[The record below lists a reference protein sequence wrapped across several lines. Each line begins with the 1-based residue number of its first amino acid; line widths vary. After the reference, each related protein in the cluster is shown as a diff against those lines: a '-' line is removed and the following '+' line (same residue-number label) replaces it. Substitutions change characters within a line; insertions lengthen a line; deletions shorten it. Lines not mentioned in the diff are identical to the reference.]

1 MAGRPPPG
9 EPVPQDGRLPAGRGE
24 PDAPLSIYLHV
35 PYCRTRCG
43 YCDFNTYT
51 LGELTDADGTVPAG
65 AATSAYVDAALAEL
79 DLAQAVVGRRR
90 VPTVF
95 VGGGTPTLL
104 PSSEL
109 VRLLD
114 GVRRHFDLAP
124 DAEVTTEANPESVTT
139 ASLAELREGG
149 FTRIS
154 YGMQSATP
162 HVLAT
167 LDRVHT
173 PGRAIAAVGEARA
186 AGFDDVSLDLIY
198 GTPGETDAEWAST
211 LAAAVEAGPDHVS
224 AYALIVEEGTAL
236 ARRIRHGDIAAPD
249 DDELADRYL
258 IADQVLAAAGLEWYE
273 VSNWAR
279 PGHECRHNLAYWRS
293 ADWWG
298 IGPGAHSHVDGV
310 RWWNV
315 RHPVTYASRLAA
327 RVSPGEAREVLAP
340 VDRRVERV
348 LLELRLAEGMA
359 LAVLTATERARL
371 PILSERGLVD
381 VRGDRVSLT
390 MNGRL
395 LADSVVRDL
404 LD

>member
-1 MAGRPPPG
+1 
-9 EPVPQDGRLPAGRGE
+9 
-24 PDAPLSIYLHV
+24 V

-51 LGELTDADGTVPAG
+51 LGELTDADGTVLAG
-65 AATSAYVDAALAEL
+65 AATSAFVDAALAEL
-79 DLAQAVVGRRR
+79 DLAQAVVGRRL

-211 LAAAVEAGPDHVS
+211 LAAAVEARPDHVS

-273 VSNWAR
+273 LSNWAR

-348 LLELRLAEGMA
+348 LLELRLAEGMT

-371 PILSERGLVD
+371 PVLSERSLVD
-381 VRGDRVSLT
+381 VRGDRVRLT

-395 LADSVVRDL
+395 LADAVVRDL